1 MKRTDIMPDT
11 PNHAIILA
19 AGLGSRLRPLTD
31 TRPKPL
37 VEVHGTPILHNALSN
52 LASLGVAETTIVVGY
67 RKDDIKRSCGR
78 SFDGMRISYVES
90 AEFERTGSA
99 YSLWLARETLL
110 DGDLF
115 LLEGDVFF
123 ELSALA
129 RLLDHEG
136 DVAALDVFDEMM
148 SGSAVTLAEDGHVRE
163 FRMNQSIADLS
174 AEPLYKTINL
184 FRFSKHTLREHLV
197 PRLDHLFASGGSKAY
212 VEQVLASLIAD
223 RELTIKGVL
232 CDDLRWFEIDST
244 ADLCV
249 AERIFRGRQ
258 PRFARAALS
267 SHAVAMTS
275 GL

>member
-1 MKRTDIMPDT
+1 MSDSPS
-11 PNHAIILA
+11 HAIILA

-31 TRPKPL
+31 ARPKPL

-52 LASLGVAETTIVVGY
+52 LASLGVVETTVVVGY
-67 RKDDIKRSCGR
+67 RKDDIMRSCG
-78 SFDGMRISYVES
+78 STFDGMKVTYVES
-90 AEFERTGSA
+90 SEFERTGSA
-99 YSLWLARETLL
+99 YSLWLARDTLL

-123 ELSALA
+123 ERSALA

-148 SGSAVTLAEDGHVRE
+148 SGSAVTLSDDGHVRE

-184 FRFSKHTLREHLV
+184 FRFGKDTLREHLV
-197 PRLDHLFASGGSKAY
+197 PRLDHVFACGGSKAY

-223 RELTIKGVL
+223 GELRIKAAL

-249 AERIFRGRQ
+249 AERIFRGQR
-258 PRFARAALS
+258 PHLTRVTRTSRTAAMAS
-267 SHAVAMTS
+267 T
-275 GL
+275 G